1 MRAGLVISV
10 TFGAVLIGL
19 ATASAQSPGNVLPPL
34 SGNIPPKIT
43 SFTTFPPNGVA
54 PLSVSLSVTALDQ
67 DGSIQTVDWDFGDGT
82 QTQTTVLSID
92 HVYMT
97 TGTFIATVSVKDN
110 QGGSAFAK
118 TTISVPAA
126 RTPIQQLSILLA
138 RVGKSTAPDTS
149 RMLLGAMRGMMEDR
163 SSVACTNLGAFVKD
177 IEDQSGK
184 RVLRS
189 EANELV
195 SSAHLIMQSMRC
207 P

>member
-1 MRAGLVISV
+1 MHAGLVISV
-10 TFGAVLIGL
+10 TLGTVLTGL
-19 ATASAQSPGNVLPPL
+19 VTAYAQSPGNFFNPL
-34 SGNIPPKIT
+34 SGNIPPKIM
-43 SFTTFPPNGVA
+43 SFATVPPNGIA

-82 QTQTTVLSID
+82 QAQTTALSID

-110 QGGSAFAK
+110 QGASAVAK
-118 TTISVPAA
+118 TTVTVPAA
-126 RTPIQQLSILLA
+126 RTPIQQLSALIA
-138 RVGKSTAPDTS
+138 RVGKSSAPDTS

-163 SSVACTNLGAFVKD
+163 SSVACKDLGAFVKD

-207 P
+207 R

>member
-1 MRAGLVISV
+1 MPASEVDLEKTAKERGVPNRIYVPGCPSTSALLSDRPLRRLSSISMRAGLVISV

-126 RTPIQQLSILLA
+126 RTPINSF
-138 RVGKSTAPDTS
+138 PY
-149 RMLLGAMRGMMEDR
+149 
-163 SSVACTNLGAFVKD
+163 SSHA
-177 IEDQSGK
+177 
-184 RVLRS
+184 
-189 EANELV
+189 
-195 SSAHLIMQSMRC
+195 
-207 P
+207 